1 MSKPGRNDACP
12 CGSGKKYKHC
22 CQLKETRASR
32 TDSRSEA
39 KNGNPDD
46 QKFQQALAH
55 HQAGQAQ
62 DAFILLEQILQS
74 TPDHAPSLNLM
85 GALAMGLGDIS
96 LASDLFMRAV
106 QASPDTAL
114 YHCNL
119 GKTLYEQKDAEAAI
133 QCFQQALALKA
144 DAPTH
149 YDLAVVLN
157 EQGQTEQAVHHYRL
171 ALKNKPDYVEAH
183 RGLGILLQR
192 QGRIEEAIT
201 CYKKAL
207 ALQPMYAQAHYSLA
221 HAYHD
226 QGRLPEAIRSYT
238 RAIECKPDY
247 GDAYVNLGRTLAE
260 DGQFDEAARICEM
273 AIRLKPEDVDP
284 YINLGAMYKDMGRY
298 HEAIGFLNHAISLN
312 PASAEL
318 HNNLGA
324 ILTAQG
330 RLEEAVESYQ
340 RAITLKPDIALTWS
354 NLLLALQYLPDISA
368 DEVFSWHLRFGQQF
382 ESVFKPQWKTYLNTK
397 DPERRLRVGYVSGD
411 FRDHAAA
418 YFFEPVLKLHDK
430 SQIETYCYYTFYLKD
445 AITERY
451 MNLADHWRPC
461 TQMSDDEMAARI
473 REDGIDILVDL
484 SGHTS
489 HNRLSVFA
497 RKPAPV
503 QVTWIGY
510 AGTTGLTAMDYRIT
524 DIHMD
529 PPGQTERFHT
539 EKLIYLAHSAT
550 YQPPAGCPEVNEL
563 PALSGNGLVLAS
575 LNAPKKINL
584 AVAQLWGRLLAAL
597 PGSRLMLGNVSDEE
611 IEQRLLS
618 LFEQAGVRKEQLILQ
633 PRMPIQD
640 YLALHHQIDL
650 GLDPFP
656 YAGGTTTMHALW
668 MGVPV
673 VSLQGESTVSRC
685 GSAIMSRVGLADFVT
700 QTEEA
705 YFQRVL
711 ALANDLPGLAALR
724 QTLRGRMLNANNDA
738 NMLAREL
745 EASYRQMWR
754 TWCEAGA

>member
-1 MSKPGRNDACP
+1 MSKPGRNDLCP

-22 CQLKETRASR
+22 CQLKEMRASR
-32 TDSRSEA
+32 TASQSQAQA
-39 KNGNPDD
+39 KNEHPDD
-46 QKFQQALAH
+46 AKFQQALAH
-55 HQAGQAQ
+55 HQVGQAQ
-62 DAFILLEQILQS
+62 DAFILLEQILQT

-85 GALAMGLGDIS
+85 GALAMGLGDIP

-157 EQGQTEQAVHHYRL
+157 EQGQTEQAAHHYRL

-207 ALQPMYAQAHYSLA
+207 ALQPAYAQAHYSLA

-247 GDAYVNLGRTLAE
+247 ADAYVNLGKVYI
-260 DGQFDEAARICEM
+260 DE
-273 AIRLKPEDVDP
+273 
-284 YINLGAMYKDMGRY
+284 GRY
-298 HEAIGFLNHAISLN
+298 HEARRLLNHAIGLN

-318 HNNLGA
+318 HNNLGV
-324 ILTAQG
+324 ILSAEG
-330 RLEEAVESYQ
+330 RLEESVEVYQ
-340 RAITLKPDIALTWS
+340 HAITLKPDLPSTWS
-354 NLLLALQYLPDISA
+354 NLLLELQYLPGVSA
-368 DEVFSWHLRFGQQF
+368 EEVFSWHLRFGQQF

-738 NMLAREL
+738 NMLAHEL

-754 TWCEAGA
+754 TWCESGT